1 MSKCLRYFK
10 SVFVSKTLT
19 KVKFEW
25 YEQVGKTSKDKNRES
40 QEKRKDRKT
49 RRSRSEER
57 VVGFSSASLF
67 LARKTGGNHPG
78 WNHLTKGIDLLT
90 WRRTQGAGIVKG

>member
-40 QEKRKDRKT
+40 EEEEE
-49 RRSRSEER
+49 EER
-57 VVGFSSASLF
+57 TNSI
-67 LARKTGGNHPG
+67 R
-78 WNHLTKGIDLLT
+78 
-90 WRRTQGAGIVKG
+90 RRT